1 MRLATPTASCFV
13 VTFDDGYEL
22 NIPPT
27 VYRSAAG
34 HARVPQDMRPMTM
47 EHCKERSLD
56 PVFDIGAHTP
66 GHRIFL
72 REPRG
77 LQTLQ
82 LSTKSPG
89 ALVMDA
95 DYRGLA
101 IVRSLGRKGIP
112 VWVFTHGDQLLATR
126 SRYTRRV
133 LSWPGQ
139 DEQQKVNFLLD
150 LADRENVRDWTLFP
164 TGDESA
170 ALLARHHAT
179 LGECFKLTT
188 PPWNVFKWGYDKR
201 LTYQLADNVSVNH
214 PRTAYPA
221 NREEILANQYTYTYP
236 VILKP
241 AYRSC
246 LNRFTA
252 AKAWRIENREQL
264 LARYDEACT
273 LVDPT
278 ILMVQELIP
287 GGGESQFSYTALCQD
302 GQPIASLT
310 ARRCRQIPMDF
321 GRASTFVE
329 TVNEPGISQLAT
341 RFLQALHYT
350 GVVEVEF
357 KRDPR
362 DRELKLLDVNC
373 RVWGWHSLC
382 GAAGVDYP
390 YLLWLLTIGEPLPA
404 TKPTVGVRWVRMST
418 DAPMAMREV
427 LRGRLSLRE
436 YFRSLRSPLAPAIY
450 AADDRLPGV
459 LEIPLLAYLLTK
471 RVVSGGRIA

>member
-1 MRLATPTASCFV
+1 
-13 VTFDDGYEL
+13 
-22 NIPPT
+22 
-27 VYRSAAG
+27 
-34 HARVPQDMRPMTM
+34 MTM
-47 EHCKERSLD
+47 EQCKERSLD
-56 PVFDIGAHTP
+56 SLFDTGAHTP
-66 GHRIFL
+66 GYRVL
-72 REPRG
+72 RGDPRG
-77 LQTLQ
+77 LPTLQ
-82 LSTKSPG
+82 LATKSPG

-133 LSWPGQ
+133 ISWPGE
-139 DEQQKVNFLLD
+139 DEQQKVDFLLD
-150 LADRENVRDWTLFP
+150 LADRENVRNWALFP

-170 ALLARHHAT
+170 ALLARHHLR
-179 LGECFKLTT
+179 LGERFRLTT
-188 PPWNVFKWGYDKR
+188 PPWNVFQWGYDKR
-201 LTYQLADNVSVNH
+201 LTYQLADNISVSH
-214 PRTAYPA
+214 PRTTYPA
-221 NREEILANQYTYTYP
+221 NREEVLANQYTFP

-252 AKAWRIENREQL
+252 AKAWRIEDREQL

-273 LVDPT
+273 LVDPA

-287 GGGESQFSYTALCQD
+287 GGGESQLSYTALWQD

-329 TVNEPGISQLAT
+329 TVNDPGISQLAT

-362 DRELKLLDVNC
+362 NGELKLLDVNF

-382 GAAGVDYP
+382 GTAGVDYP

-404 TKPTVGVRWVRMST
+404 TKPTIGVRWVRMST
-418 DAPMAMREV
+418 DVPVAMREV
-427 LRGRLSLRE
+427 LCGRLSLRE
-436 YFRSLRSPLAPAIY
+436 YFRSLRSPVASAIY
-450 AADDRLPGV
+450 AADDPLPGV
-459 LEIPLLAYLLTK
+459 LEIPLLAYLLAK